1 MTAFIITLGVI
12 AIVHFVYES
21 IIAPSMRMH
30 LRNKLFELRDEIRAV
45 RAEGIQA
52 NDEEAFWYTHDGIN
66 NLLDRLSW
74 MTLHARVTATMAYAE
89 DAELQKLVHERKA
102 MLDRCKDQR
111 IRAIFDKTSHVV
123 EEAFV
128 VNMGAWAIYVV
139 PIAVFFGSLGQLKK
153 LVSSLILTPE
163 KKREEMLPRPVLAG

>member
-1 MTAFIITLGVI
+1 MTTFIILLGVV

-21 IIAPSMRMH
+21 IIAPSIRMH

-45 RAEGIQA
+45 RVEGVDAE
-52 NDEEAFWYTHDGIN
+52 DEKAFWYTHDGVN

-74 MTLHARVTATMAYAE
+74 MTLHARVMATMAYAQ
-89 DAELQKLVHERKA
+89 DTELQKLVHERKE
-102 MLDRCKDQR
+102 MLDRCKDRR
-111 IRAIFDKTSHVV
+111 IHEIFDKTSLVV

-139 PIAVFFGSLGQLKK
+139 PVGVFFSSLGQLKK

-163 KKREEMLPRPVLAG
+163 GKREEMLPRPVLAG